1 VISHAEPGFERAA
14 LTDYGHVCGTTG
26 WVGLVEAWGD
36 DPMTDS
42 DRFARLRFSTA
53 DLPEHDR
60 VAMWRDHYGR
70 TVLRVDIEPERDT
83 PFSAAITSRLLPD
96 LHVLSGMMSAARIQ
110 RTRQLIAD
118 GNNDLALVI
127 NRWGTITARAR
138 GREVTLREGDALLM
152 NSSEM
157 IAFDR
162 SDPGSSISIRIP
174 HSVLSPLVVH
184 ADDAVM
190 RPIPRAT
197 DALRLLT
204 RYAEPLLEDG
214 SLSTPE
220 LRRLAVSHVHDLVA
234 LTLGATRDATELA
247 ESRGV
252 RAARLSAAKGYIVS
266 NSSSRNLSIGHVAKH
281 LGVTPRYLQK
291 LFERGGSTFSAFVL
305 GQRLARA
312 RRLLTDP
319 KFGSYQVSS
328 IAYDVGFGDLS
339 YFNRCFRQHYG
350 ATPRDVRDAAAKLEL
365 R

>member
-1 VISHAEPGFERAA
+1 MRGNDLMADAG
-14 LTDYGHVCGTTG
+14 
-26 WVGLVEAWGD
+26 
-36 DPMTDS
+36 
-42 DRFARLRFSTA
+42 ARLRFSTA

-60 VAMWRDHYGR
+60 VAKWRDHYGR
-70 TVLRVDIEPERDT
+70 TVLRVEIEPEPDA
-83 PFSAAITSRLLPD
+83 PFKAAITSRLLPD

-110 RTRQLIAD
+110 RTHKLIAD

-127 NRWGTITARAR
+127 NRWGTITVTAR
-138 GREVTLREGDALLM
+138 GRQVTLHEGDALLM
-152 NSSEM
+152 DSGEM

-162 SDPGSSISIRIP
+162 SDLGSSLSIRIP
-174 HSVLSPLVVH
+174 HSVLAPLVVH

-190 RPIPRAT
+190 RLIPRAT

-214 SLSTPE
+214 ALSTPD

-234 LTLGATRDATELA
+234 LTLGATRDAEELA
-247 ESRGV
+247 QSRGL
-252 RAARLSAAKGYIVS
+252 RAARLSSAKAYIAS
-266 NSSSRNLSIGHVAKH
+266 NSTSRNLSVGAVAKH

-291 LFERGGSTFSAFVL
+291 LFERGGSTFSTFL
-305 GQRLARA
+305 LSQRLARA

-319 KFGSYQVSS
+319 KFNSYQVSS

-350 ATPRDVRDAAAKLEL
+350 ATPRDVRDAAAKLEP